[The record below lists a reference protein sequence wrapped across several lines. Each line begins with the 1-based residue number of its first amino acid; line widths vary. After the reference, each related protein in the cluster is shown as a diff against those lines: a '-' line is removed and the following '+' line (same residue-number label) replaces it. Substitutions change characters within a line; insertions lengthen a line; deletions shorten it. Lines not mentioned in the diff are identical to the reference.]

1 MSTFFIDS
9 NAHARYCA
17 GQTRMYTF
25 LYPYM
30 GIVSRDNVHNVNVT
44 ARVRRACIYPYMSIM
59 YIHVT
64 MYIHNVRVTARVIYS
79 TCIRLRISYPYMG
92 TLKSCEE
99 LYTMST
105 LLRGS
110 DAHEHILLS
119 IYGYHVYSRD
129 NVYSQC

>member
-1 MSTFFIDS
+1 
-9 NAHARYCA
+9 
-17 GQTRMYTF
+17 
-25 LYPYM
+25 M
-30 GIVSRDNVHNVNVT
+30 GIVYT
-44 ARVRRACIYPYMSIM
+44 
-59 YIHVT
+59 HVT

-92 TLKSCEE
+92 TVKSCEE
-99 LYTMST
+99 LYTMLR

-110 DAHEHILLS
+110 DAHEHILMS

>member
-1 MSTFFIDS
+1 MRGLRVTS
-9 NAHARYCA
+9 RYCA

-44 ARVRRACIYPYMSIM
+44 ARVRRACIYPYMGIM
-59 YIHVT
+59 YTHAT

-92 TLKSCEE
+92 TVKSCEE
-99 LYTMST
+99 LYTMSR

-119 IYGYHVYSRD
+119 IYGYHAYSRD

>member
-1 MSTFFIDS
+1 
-9 NAHARYCA
+9 
-17 GQTRMYTF
+17 
-25 LYPYM
+25 M

-44 ARVRRACIYPYMSIM
+44 ARVRRACIYPYMGIM
-59 YIHVT
+59 YTHVT

-79 TCIRLRISYPYMG
+79 ACIRLRISYPYMG
-92 TLKSCEE
+92 TVKSCEE
-99 LYTMST
+99 LYTMLR

-110 DAHEHILLS
+110 DAHEHILMS

>member
-1 MSTFFIDS
+1 MRGLRVT
-9 NAHARYCA
+9 AGYCA

-44 ARVRRACIYPYMSIM
+44 ARVRRACIYPYMGIM
-59 YIHVT
+59 YTHVT
-64 MYIHNVRVTARVIYS
+64 MYIYNVRVTARVIYS

-92 TLKSCEE
+92 TVKSCEE
-99 LYTMST
+99 LYTMSR

>member
-1 MSTFFIDS
+1 
-9 NAHARYCA
+9 
-17 GQTRMYTF
+17 
-25 LYPYM
+25 M

-44 ARVRRACIYPYMSIM
+44 ARVRRACIYPYMGMM
-59 YIHVT
+59 YTHVT

-92 TLKSCEE
+92 TVKSCEE
-99 LYTMST
+99 LYTMSR